1 MSETK
6 TQQPTIEYKE
16 VKTESL
22 KDGNLYSVYLSD
34 GDVYNGKY
42 NEKMSIPNMVI
53 FLDDITTKNG
63 KHIKGEGITKYYIEK
78 IESFED
84 IPNLPDDVVNKIKS
98 FLNKKTPMSETK
110 PTIPIRNGGKPKSRR
125 QRRRKTKKSRK
136 SRKKA
141 TR

>member
-1 MSETK
+1 MSETNI
-6 TQQPTIEYKE
+6 QQPTIEYKE

-53 FLDDITTKNG
+53 FLDDITTKDG
-63 KHIKGEGITKYYIEK
+63 KHIKGEGITKYHIEK

-84 IPNLPDDVVNKIKS
+84 IHKLPEDVVNKIKL
-98 FLNKKTPMSETK
+98 FLNKKTPMPETK

>member
-1 MSETK
+1 MSETNI
-6 TQQPTIEYKE
+6 QQPTIEYKE

-63 KHIKGEGITKYYIEK
+63 KHIKGEGITKYHIEK

-110 PTIPIRNGGKPKSRR
+110 PTIPIRNGGKRKSRR

>member
-1 MSETK
+1 MSET
-6 TQQPTIEYKE
+6 TIQQPTIEYKE

-53 FLDDITTKNG
+53 FLDDITTKEG
-63 KHIKGEGITKYYIEK
+63 KHIKGEGITNYHIEK

-84 IPNLPDDVVNKIKS
+84 IPKLPEDAVNKIKS
-98 FLNKKTPMSETK
+98 FLNKKTPLSETK

-141 TR
+141 AK